1 MELAEALSKVL
12 GRPVDTACKLIEA
25 LLGEPFRIAGDA
37 LADHVRLWQWKNRL
51 RIVDRAEEIM
61 RRRGIHPRALNADFL
76 LPFIRDCGD
85 TSADTLQDAWAR
97 LLSAAVEDESNE
109 HIAFVNT
116 LRNLTACDAQVA
128 NCLIDLGYMEPDY
141 RVPAISDRLG
151 LPRDRVQL
159 SIHNLEHLG
168 FFTPTQRRLKGFAV
182 RFLRACVANSEALD
196 KYLQGQHAA
205 KSAVVMD

>member
-12 GRPVDTACKLIEA
+12 GRPVDTACNLIEA
-25 LLGEPFRIAGDA
+25 LLGEPFKIAGDA

-61 RRRGIHPRALNADFL
+61 RQRGIHRRAVNPDFL

-85 TSADTLQDAWAR
+85 TSAETLQEAWAR
-97 LLSAAVEDESNE
+97 LLSAAVEDDSNE
-109 HIAFVNT
+109 HIALVNT
-116 LRNLTACDAQVA
+116 LRNLTASDVQVA
-128 NCLIDLGYMEPDY
+128 NCLIELGYLEREH

-151 LPRDRVQL
+151 LPRDRVEL

-168 FFTPTQRRLKGFAV
+168 FFTPTQRGLKGFAV
-182 RFLRACVANSEALD
+182 RFLRACVANTEALD
-196 KYLQGQHAA
+196 KYLESQKAA
-205 KSAVVMD
+205 KRKVVFD